1 MFLTVQDMDED
12 MIQGFEA
19 EADDYITK
27 PFNIK
32 ILKQRIEAIL
42 RRCEPKDT
50 KSAPLQV
57 FGELTVDF
65 EAMVV
70 KKKGEKGKALAL
82 PSGLNNVIRW

>member
-1 MFLTVQDMDED
+1 MDED